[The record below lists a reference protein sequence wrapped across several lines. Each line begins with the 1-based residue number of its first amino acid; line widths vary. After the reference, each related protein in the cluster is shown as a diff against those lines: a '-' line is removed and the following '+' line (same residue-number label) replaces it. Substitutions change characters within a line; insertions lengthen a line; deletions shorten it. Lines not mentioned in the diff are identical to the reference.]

1 MKISPVELLILLEII
16 FLKILHKFVCI
27 SYILIYKKYN
37 FILIFTLSFKCCF
50 RKVITYPYFM
60 FHNVVLENSNNLSL
74 LYVSNVVLESS
85 ITYLY
90 IIFQMLFLESSS
102 NLSLLYVSN
111 VIFRKW

>member
-1 MKISPVELLILLEII
+1 
-16 FLKILHKFVCI
+16 
-27 SYILIYKKYN
+27 
-37 FILIFTLSFKCCF
+37 
-50 RKVITYPYFM
+50 M

-102 NLSLLYVSN
+102 NLSLHYLSN
-111 VIFRKW
+111 VV